1 MNRPPRKFDEP
12 FFGGGKI
19 LFSCLQG
26 VGILAVTVA
35 VYFVSLYLAYDIKEV
50 RAMAFTTLI
59 VSNIAVILTNR
70 SWTDNIFKI
79 IATPNKAVL
88 WVVGGAVFFLTLI
101 LNIPF
106 FLDLFQFDKL
116 SLINIVICIVA
127 GLTTIIWFEIYKLVK
142 LRKHINL

>member
-1 MNRPPRKFDEP
+1 MNRPPRRIDEP
-12 FFGGGKI
+12 FFGRKKI

-26 VGILAVTVA
+26 VGILIMTLAI
-35 VYFVSLYLAYDIKEV
+35 YFIGLHLGHDAKEV

-79 IATPNKAVL
+79 IVTPNKAVL
-88 WVVGGAVFFLTLI
+88 WVVGGAIFFMGLI

-106 FLDLFQFDKL
+106 FLNLFQFQKL
-116 SLINIVICIVA
+116 TLVNIAISILA
-127 GLTTIIWFEIYKLVK
+127 GLTTIVWFEIYKMVK
-142 LRKHINL
+142 LHKHVSL

>member
-1 MNRPPRKFDEP
+1 MNRPPRRIAEP
-12 FFGGGKI
+12 FFGRKKI

-26 VGILAVTVA
+26 VGILIMTLAI
-35 VYFVSLYLAYDIKEV
+35 YFIGLQLGHDAKEV

-79 IATPNKAVL
+79 IATPNKAVF
-88 WVVGGAVFFLTLI
+88 WVVGGAIFFMGLI

-106 FLDLFQFDKL
+106 FLNLFQFQKL
-116 SLINIVICIVA
+116 TLINIAISILA
-127 GLTTIIWFEIYKLVK
+127 GLTTIVWFEIYKMVE
-142 LRKHINL
+142 LRKHVAL